1 MCQSEGKDGMRKKWK
16 ESIKSLLLNKECI
29 KEIAF
34 FIGISSPF
42 LFVLWEVLVK
52 GSFWMFLLC
61 FPGIMWICLIT
72 YLNTVSRENTIVKKI
87 KKTKKKV
94 ENLMKKR
101 WDWKEKI
108 KSLIQ
113 NNEFLKE
120 NGFFWV
126 LTSPVLFGAWV
137 IILQGSFLE
146 AFILTIP
153 SIALTG
159 FLLHVGTI
167 LSRDKTTNEKK
178 KKKETHQNS
187 SEQKEKDYLRTLYKE
202 AVYSS
207 CDVSYEMRNLA
218 NTIEKIQIDCNI
230 TQEEKTYLTVTLPKQ
245 LLHMLELYDRIEYQY
260 RDELEKEILVF
271 LAEKNEECIKNYIE
285 PYQHQLVSE
294 CKQVLQEAR
303 QQKHEYIHITI
314 EE

>member
-1 MCQSEGKDGMRKKWK
+1 MCQSEGKDGMKKKWK
-16 ESIKSLLLNKECI
+16 
-29 KEIAF
+29 
-34 FIGISSPF
+34 
-42 LFVLWEVLVK
+42 
-52 GSFWMFLLC
+52 
-61 FPGIMWICLIT
+61 
-72 YLNTVSRENTIVKKI
+72 
-87 KKTKKKV
+87 
-94 ENLMKKR
+94 
-101 WDWKEKI
+101 WKEKI

-120 NGFFWV
+120 NGFFWA

-178 KKKETHQNS
+178 KETIQNNS
-187 SEQKEKDYLRTLYKE
+187 KQTEKDYLRTLYKE
-202 AVYSS
+202 ADYSS
-207 CDVSYEMRNLA
+207 CDVSYEMRKIVI
-218 NTIEKIQIDCNI
+218 TIEKIQIDCNI
-230 TQEEKTYLTVTLPKQ
+230 TKEEKTYLTVTLPKQ

-285 PYQHQLVSE
+285 PYQHRLISE
-294 CKQVLQEAR
+294 CKQVLQEAK
-303 QQKHEYIHITI
+303 QQKHEYIRITS